1 MTMYNWIILVVSI
14 LFTAFFIGLESA
26 FAASEKLRPVPDKK
40 AAPLPHHLLR
50 LVASS
55 PGHYKIAVLL
65 GYTLSLV
72 GLTISTSLLIGP
84 PSGEWS
90 QYGIA
95 SFLIHMLVVVS
106 ILFVFGFF
114 LPKVFSGIFP
124 NTLLALSA
132 LPLSLFYLLLF
143 PLWLFI
149 LWCVKT
155 AMVLITGKKRALQP
169 GGKVFSK
176 AGLSNLV
183 LNEPLTQTDEMREE
197 EKEVILFRNA
207 LDFSKVKLR
216 EIMIPRNEIEVLDI
230 DSDIGALRQKF
241 VETGFS
247 RILFY
252 EGNKDNIVGYVHT
265 SAIFRKA
272 QQIKPFLKNV
282 LIVPETM
289 AANRLLSRFI
299 REHRSIALVVDEFG
313 GTAGLVTS
321 EDILEEIFG
330 EIEDEHDT
338 DDFTGKK
345 INDMQYLLSG
355 RFEIDALNEKYKLN
369 IPESEH
375 YETLAGFILYY
386 LESIPAVN
394 EIVTIGKLNFK
405 ILKATKT
412 KIEMVYLTVSDV

>member
-1 MTMYNWIILVVSI
+1 MNYWIVLVISL
-14 LFTAFFIGLESA
+14 LFAAFFSGLESA
-26 FAASEKLRPVPDKK
+26 F
-40 AAPLPHHLLR
+40 
-50 LVASS
+50 VASGQLQPEQDHKTDPLRYRFLRRVNRN
-55 PGHYKIAVLL
+55 PGYYHVTILL

-72 GLTISTSLLIGP
+72 VFTISTSLLFE
-84 PSGEWS
+84 SHFREWFHYS
-90 QYGIA
+90 ILA
-95 SFLIHMLVVVS
+95 IPLLILVVVF
-106 ILFVFGFF
+106 IIFVFGIF
-114 LPKVFSGIFP
+114 LPKVFAGIFP
-124 NTLLALSA
+124 HTALALLV
-132 LPLSLFYLLLF
+132 LPFSLFYLLFF
-143 PLWLFI
+143 PLTVFI
-149 LWCVKT
+149 VRSVKRIMQVTT
-155 AMVLITGKKRALQP
+155 ANNQTLQA
-169 GGKVFSK
+169 GSRVFRK
-176 AGLSNLV
+176 AGPENLWFG
-183 LNEPLTQTDEMREE
+183 EPLNQADEVREE

-216 EIMIPRNEIEVLDI
+216 EIMVPRNEIEVLDI
-230 DSDIGALRQKF
+230 NAGIDALRQKF
-241 VETGFS
+241 VDTGYS

-265 SAIFRKA
+265 SAIFQKA
-272 QQIKPFLKNV
+272 QHIKPFLKNV

-345 INDMQYLLSG
+345 INDRQYVLSG

-375 YETLAGFILYY
+375 YETLAGFILFY
-386 LESIPAVN
+386 LESIPVVN
-394 EIVTIGKLNFK
+394 ETVTIGRLNFR
-405 ILKATKT
+405 ILKATRT
-412 KIEMVYLTVSDV
+412 KVEMVYLTVSED

>member
-1 MTMYNWIILVVSI
+1 MNYWIVVVISL
-14 LFTAFFIGLESA
+14 LFAALFSGLESA
-26 FAASEKLRPVPDKK
+26 FVASGQLQPEQDHKSYPLRYR
-40 AAPLPHHLLR
+40 LLR
-50 LVASS
+50 LVNRN
-55 PGHYKIAVLL
+55 PGYYHVTILL

-72 GLTISTSLLIGP
+72 IFTISTSLLLE
-84 PSGEWS
+84 SCFREWFRYS
-90 QYGIA
+90 MWAITL
-95 SFLIHMLVVVS
+95 LIPVVVF
-106 ILFVFGFF
+106 IIFVFGVF
-114 LPKVFSGIFP
+114 LPKLFAGIFP
-124 NTLLALSA
+124 HSA
-132 LPLSLFYLLLF
+132 LAILVLPFFLFYLLIY
-143 PLWLFI
+143 P
-149 LWCVKT
+149 VT
-155 AMVLITGKKRALQP
+155 VLIVFSVKAIIQITTGNNHTAQP
-169 GGKVFSK
+169 GNRVFRK
-176 AGLSNLV
+176 AGPGSLWFD
-183 LNEPLTQTDEMREE
+183 EPLNQADEVREE

-216 EIMIPRNEIEVLDI
+216 EIMVPRNEIEVLDI
-230 DSDIGALRQKF
+230 NAGIDALRQKF
-241 VETGFS
+241 VDTGYS

-265 SAIFRKA
+265 SAIFQKA

-345 INDMQYLLSG
+345 INDRQYVLSG
-355 RFEIDALNEKYKLN
+355 RFEIDALNDKYNLN

-375 YETLAGFILYY
+375 YETLAGFILFY
-386 LESIPAVN
+386 LESIPVVN
-394 EIVTIGKLNFK
+394 ETVTIGRLHFR
-405 ILKATKT
+405 ILKATRT
-412 KIEMVYLTVSDV
+412 KVELVYLTVSED